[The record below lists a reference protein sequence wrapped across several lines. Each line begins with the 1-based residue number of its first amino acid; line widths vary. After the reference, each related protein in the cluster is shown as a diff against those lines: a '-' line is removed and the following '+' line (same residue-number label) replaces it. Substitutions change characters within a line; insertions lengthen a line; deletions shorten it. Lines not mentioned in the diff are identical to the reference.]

1 MSTRKRRAP
10 GAEPQ
15 PTMQTYPQ
23 DASLPTDQYMSW
35 NDPTMGA
42 DMGGFNDQALFD
54 SYGANTMNSGHNRV
68 ISLDGLN
75 DVSAPD
81 MGAGQL
87 VRRNPNQQLAPA
99 PRRGQWDGYN
109 SPTQQWE
116 TIADDDEEL
125 EQKAAI
131 AKKDAQA
138 KRKQIPPFVQ
148 KLSRYVCTE
157 ALIREQL
164 VVTIVDLANTFPAS
178 LTTTRTRTSSGGQ
191 TTATLSSS

>member
-1 MSTRKRRAP
+1 
-10 GAEPQ
+10 
-15 PTMQTYPQ
+15 MQTYPQ
-23 DASLPTDQYMSW
+23 DASMPTDQYMSW

-54 SYGANTMNSGHNRV
+54 NYGASTMNSGHNRV
-68 ISLDGLN
+68 VSLDGLN

-157 ALIREQL
+157 PATCNLQPANNPLSLLWGPWNLLTASQL
-164 VVTIVDLANTFPAS
+164 P
-178 LTTTRTRTSSGGQ
+178 
-191 TTATLSSS
+191 

>member
-1 MSTRKRRAP
+1 
-10 GAEPQ
+10 
-15 PTMQTYPQ
+15 MQTYPQ
-23 DASLPTDQYMSW
+23 DASMPTDQYMSW

-42 DMGGFNDQALFD
+42 DMGAFNDQALFD
-54 SYGANTMNSGHNRV
+54 NYGANPMNSGHNRV
-68 ISLDGLN
+68 VSLDGLN
-75 DVSAPD
+75 DVSAPE

-148 KLSRYVCTE
+148 KLSRYVCTDP
-157 ALIREQL
+157 
-164 VVTIVDLANTFPAS
+164 VTYKQPVEFAVGAVEPANSIPAS

>member
-1 MSTRKRRAP
+1 
-10 GAEPQ
+10 
-15 PTMQTYPQ
+15 MQTYPQ
-23 DASLPTDQYMSW
+23 DASMPTDQYMSW

-42 DMGGFNDQALFD
+42 DM
-54 SYGANTMNSGHNRV
+54 V
-68 ISLDGLN
+68 SLDGLN

-157 ALIREQL
+157 PATCNLQPANNPLSLLWGPWNLLTASQL
-164 VVTIVDLANTFPAS
+164 P
-178 LTTTRTRTSSGGQ
+178 
-191 TTATLSSS
+191 